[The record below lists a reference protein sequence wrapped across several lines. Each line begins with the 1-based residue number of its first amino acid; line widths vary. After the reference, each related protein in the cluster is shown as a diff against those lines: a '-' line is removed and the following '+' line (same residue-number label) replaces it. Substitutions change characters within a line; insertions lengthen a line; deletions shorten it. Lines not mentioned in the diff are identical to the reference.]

1 MASMSKI
8 FNKLMFAIIVVL
20 FFPILA
26 HAHYTITPV
35 KVHIKTGS
43 MMSSLTINNNNDD
56 ARYFQVRIY
65 AVGDSKDHEIE
76 TKDIISSPSMF
87 KVNGKKSQMIRVAVK
102 NAEEAFKHKHYVLS
116 VKEMPHGENEHN
128 TVKFVTDFRI
138 PVILGES
145 EVHGSAS
152 DANEAKKGD

>member
-1 MASMSKI
+1 MILVSIA
-8 FNKLMFAIIVVL
+8 VL
-20 FFPILA
+20 FFPVLA

-35 KVHIKTGS
+35 KVHIKNGS
-43 MMSSLTINNNNDD
+43 MMSSLTVNNNNDD

-65 AVGDSKDHEIE
+65 AVGDSKDHEVE

-87 KVNGKKSQMIRVAVK
+87 KVNGKKSQMIRIAVK

-116 VKEMPHGENEHN
+116 VKEMPRGENQAN

-138 PVILGES
+138 PVVLGDS
-145 EVHGSAS
+145 EMHGA
-152 DANEAKKGD
+152 DLEVNEDKKAN